1 MWKFALHPGNWRLSQ
16 NVWTRANALSSFL
29 PAKRIDMSPKLISA
43 LNKQA
48 NQELQAAQA
57 YLAMAYW
64 CDVHHYAGFAKFFH
78 EQVSEEHGHA
88 GKILKHLADRDVVP
102 AIGVIAAP
110 AVSFKNLNEIAKTV
124 YDLERGNTAGIHA
137 AYETALAEKDY
148 PGQVLLH
155 WFISEQV
162 EEEAWSDN
170 LLVKT
175 REATCAGALSSLD
188 RHLSKVL
195 SGDSSGD

>member
-1 MWKFALHPGNWRLSQ
+1 
-16 NVWTRANALSSFL
+16 
-29 PAKRIDMSPKLISA
+29 MSPKLIAA

-48 NQELQAAQA
+48 NFELQAGQA

-64 CDVHHYAGFAKFFH
+64 CDVHHADGFAKYFH
-78 EQVSEEHGHA
+78 EQEVEERGHA
-88 GKILKHLADRDVVP
+88 AKIFQHLADRDAVP
-102 AIGVIAAP
+102 TISALPAP
-110 AVSFKNLNEIAKTV
+110 AVSFKHLNDVAQAV
-124 YDLERGNTAGIHA
+124 YDMERANTAGIHA

-148 PGQVLLH
+148 PAQVMLH

-162 EEEAWSDN
+162 EEEAWSDK

-188 RHLSKVL
+188 RHLAKIL
-195 SGDSSGD
+195 SGDSSGE